1 MKYTN
6 KEHTTIQD
14 GDRSFPCNLDNR
26 HYKQIVDDGLLDS
39 VEAYVEPEKSWEEKR
54 TEEYGK
60 VTDQLD
66 EIYHDIDAWKLRI
79 AGVKT
84 SHPKP

>member
-1 MKYTN
+1 MKYIN
-6 KEHTTIQD
+6 KEHTEIKD
-14 GDRSFPCNLDNR
+14 GGKSIPCVAGNR
-26 HYKQIVDDGLLDS
+26 DYDEIVADGLLDS